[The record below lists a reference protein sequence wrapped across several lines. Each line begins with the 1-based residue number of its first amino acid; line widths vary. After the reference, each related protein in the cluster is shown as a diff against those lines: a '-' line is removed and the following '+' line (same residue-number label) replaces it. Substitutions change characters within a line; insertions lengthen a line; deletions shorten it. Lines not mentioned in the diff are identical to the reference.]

1 MNLLQQGIGAD
12 FLRAYLSNVCVA
24 KELHRNGLGYALVA
38 KSKMVAQEWGK
49 KLYCTNLLLLSTLSF
64 LVVTELIQKL
74 VVCTVAIILMALW
87 SILGHKYSLS
97 LSHTHT
103 HMCTRLHT
111 HTRTCAHTY
120 VCMCA
125 RTHTQAHMHTHEFQK
140 ETIERSFQMKYQMK
154 LALQLSLGNP
164 IPKHFG

>member
-97 LSHTHT
+97 LSLTHT
-103 HMCTRLHT
+103 HICARDCTHT
-111 HTRTCAHTY
+111 HAH
-120 VCMCA
+120 A
-125 RTHTQAHMHTHEFQK
+125 RTHTCACARAHTHK
-140 ETIERSFQMKYQMK
+140 HTCTLMNSKRK
-154 LALQLSLGNP
+154 LLRDLFKWN
-164 IPKHFG
+164 IKWNWHYNYH

>member
-87 SILGHKYSLS
+87 SILGHKDSLS

-125 RTHTQAHMHTHEFQK
+125 RTHTHKHTCTLMNSK
-140 ETIERSFQMKYQMK
+140 RK
-154 LALQLSLGNP
+154 LLRDLF
-164 IPKHFG
+164 K

>member
-97 LSHTHT
+97 LSLTHTHT

-125 RTHTQAHMHTHEFQK
+125 RTHTHKHTCTLMNSK
-140 ETIERSFQMKYQMK
+140 RK
-154 LALQLSLGNP
+154 LLRDLF
-164 IPKHFG
+164 K

>member
-97 LSHTHT
+97 LSLTHTHT

-125 RTHTQAHMHTHEFQK
+125 RTHTHKHTCTLTNSK
-140 ETIERSFQMKYQMK
+140 RK
-154 LALQLSLGNP
+154 LLRDLF
-164 IPKHFG
+164 K

>member
-103 HMCTRLHT
+103 HTYVHAIAHT
-111 HTRTCAHTY
+111 HTHMRAHIRVHVRAHTHTS
-120 VCMCA
+120 
-125 RTHTQAHMHTHEFQK
+125 THAH
-140 ETIERSFQMKYQMK
+140 SW
-154 LALQLSLGNP
+154 
-164 IPKHFG
+164 IPKGNYWEIFSNEISNEIGITIIIR